1 MLDGK
6 RYYAVFPDEDPEM
19 RPRITAVLD
28 ALGKLQKHSAN
39 TLNNSRSRQPHG
51 NGTNSQQPVW
61 FGTRRVDIQRHFIRF

>member
-28 ALGKLQKHSAN
+28 ALGKLQKAF
-39 TLNNSRSRQPHG
+39 RQHIEQFQVA
-51 NGTNSQQPVW
+51 T
-61 FGTRRVDIQRHFIRF
+61 TQREWHE

>member
-28 ALGKLQKHSAN
+28 ALGKLQKAF
-39 TLNNSRSRQPHG
+39 RQHIEQFQVATTP
-51 NGTNSQQPVW
+51 
-61 FGTRRVDIQRHFIRF
+61 RERHE